1 MASVAAEAVRPTA
14 TVETAAGAVAAVT
27 VAMLAALVDLEQV
40 AGAAHR
46 LAKTVVLAQAVEH
59 REDKVALPL

>member
-1 MASVAAEAVRPTA
+1 
-14 TVETAAGAVAAVT
+14 
-27 VAMLAALVDLEQV
+27 MLAALVDLEQV